1 MSKHLEVKH
10 EVQKKKRTEFNELIE
25 EAMLSEIE
33 KSLMKMYYC
42 ERKDLGYIADVLGY
56 SKAGIIKMH
65 KRILKRLE
73 SLL

>member
-10 EVQKKKRTEFNELIE
+10 EVQKKKRAEFNELIE

-33 KSLMKMYYC
+33 QSLMKMYYC
-42 ERKDLGYIADVLGY
+42 EHKDLGYIADTLGY
-56 SKAGIIKMH
+56 SKAGIVKMH
-65 KRILKRLE
+65 RRILKRLE